1 MLKKHRT
8 KLIVAGV
15 ILLLLAGTFFLADGG
30 SGRAP
35 SPPQEPPAETEIGQS
50 EESAEQISSPEEPNA
65 EQPDAEPLE
74 GPVRK
79 PEEPENTDSEP
90 LLEQPKNPMEQPEP
104 EEPAEQLPSPE
115 APVEPETPPTP
126 EPEPDPETFT
136 VTLSVRCDTILQNR
150 DKLKPEKL
158 ALLPEDGALFAS
170 REVVA
175 NRGESVFHLLQR
187 EMKRA
192 KIHLEFENT
201 PLYQSAYI
209 EGIGNLYEYDC
220 GEQSGWMYRVNG
232 VFPGYG
238 CSKYQLKAG
247 DVVEWVYTCD
257 LGRDVGGSWA
267 AGGN

>member
-35 SPPQEPPAETEIGQS
+35 SPPQEPPAEAEIGQP
-50 EESAEQISSPEEPNA
+50 EEPAEQPPSPEEPNA
-65 EQPDAEPLE
+65 EQPDAESLE
-74 GPVRK
+74 EPVRK
-79 PEEPENTDSEP
+79 PENTESEP
-90 LLEQPKNPMEQPEP
+90 VPEQPKNPTEQPEP
-104 EEPAEQLPSPE
+104 EEPAERPSSPE
-115 APVEPETPPTP
+115 TPGEPETPSAP
-126 EPEPDPETFT
+126 EPAPDPETFT

-158 ALLPEDGALFAS
+158 ALLPEDGVLFAS

>member
-35 SPPQEPPAETEIGQS
+35 SAPQEPPAEAEIGQP
-50 EESAEQISSPEEPNA
+50 EEPAEQPPSPEEPNA
-65 EQPDAEPLE
+65 EQPDAESLE
-74 GPVRK
+74 EPVRK
-79 PEEPENTDSEP
+79 PENTESEP
-90 LLEQPKNPMEQPEP
+90 VPEQPKNPTEQPEP
-104 EEPAEQLPSPE
+104 EEPAERPSSPE
-115 APVEPETPPTP
+115 TPVEPETPSAP
-126 EPEPDPETFT
+126 EPAPDPETFT

-158 ALLPEDGALFAS
+158 ALLPEDGGLFAS

-238 CSKYQLKAG
+238 CSKYQLKAVDG
-247 DVVEWVYTCD
+247 VEWVYTCV

>member
-35 SPPQEPPAETEIGQS
+35 SPPQEPPAEAEIGQP
-50 EESAEQISSPEEPNA
+50 EEPAEQPPSPEEPNA
-65 EQPDAEPLE
+65 EQPDAESLE
-74 GPVRK
+74 EPVRK
-79 PEEPENTDSEP
+79 PENTESEP
-90 LLEQPKNPMEQPEP
+90 VPEQPKNPTEQPEP
-104 EEPAEQLPSPE
+104 EEPAERPSSPE
-115 APVEPETPPTP
+115 TPVEPETPSAP
-126 EPEPDPETFT
+126 EPAPDPETFT

-158 ALLPEDGALFAS
+158 ALLPEDGVLFAS

>member
-35 SPPQEPPAETEIGQS
+35 SPPQEPPAEAEIGQP
-50 EESAEQISSPEEPNA
+50 EEPAEQPPSPEEPNA
-65 EQPDAEPLE
+65 EQPDAESLE
-74 GPVRK
+74 EPVRK
-79 PEEPENTDSEP
+79 PENTESEP
-90 LLEQPKNPMEQPEP
+90 VPEQPKNPTEQPEP
-104 EEPAEQLPSPE
+104 EEPAERPSSPE
-115 APVEPETPPTP
+115 TPVEPETPSAP
-126 EPEPDPETFT
+126 EPAPDPETFT

-158 ALLPEDGALFAS
+158 ALLPEDGVLFAS

-238 CSKYQLKAG
+238 CS
-247 DVVEWVYTCD
+247 
-257 LGRDVGGSWA
+257 
-267 AGGN
+267 

>member
-30 SGRAP
+30 SERAP
-35 SPPQEPPAETEIGQS
+35 SAPQEPPAEAEIEQP
-50 EESAEQISSPEEPNA
+50 EEPQFAPEEPNT
-65 EQPDAEPLE
+65 EQPEKPLE
-74 GPVRK
+74 EPVRK
-79 PEEPENTDSEP
+79 PEESENTEPEP
-90 LLEQPKNPMEQPEP
+90 LPEQPEDPVEQPEP
-104 EEPAEQLPSPE
+104 ETPAEQPSSPE
-115 APVEPETPPTP
+115 TPVEPETPPAP

-158 ALLPEDGALFAS
+158 ALLPENGVLFAAK
-170 REVVA
+170 EVTV